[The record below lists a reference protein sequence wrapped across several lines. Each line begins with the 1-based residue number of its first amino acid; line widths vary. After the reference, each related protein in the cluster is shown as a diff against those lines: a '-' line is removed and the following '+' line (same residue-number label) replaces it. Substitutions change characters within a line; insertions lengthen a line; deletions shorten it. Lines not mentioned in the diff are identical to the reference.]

1 MSERDA
7 EIEMVIQR
15 LESETNSSTS
25 DITRQHRM
33 EIEKLK
39 AENADEIKKLRDEHN
54 LSLDKIIEIQEKMKS
69 VEDEKRQIQK
79 ELIKCQHESTIMVIF
94 FFFFFFFFFIYIIYF
109 FFIYI

>member
-1 MSERDA
+1 MTERDA

-39 AENADEIKKLRDEHN
+39 AENADEIKRLHDEHN
-54 LSLDKIIEIQEKMKS
+54 LSLDKIIEIQEKMKN
-69 VEDEKRQIQK
+69 VEDKIIAESDKYF
-79 ELIKCQHESTIMVIF
+79 ELIFES
-94 FFFFFFFFFIYIIYF
+94 
-109 FFIYI
+109 